1 MYGTYLTRDAWLND
15 EDALD
20 AYYNGP
26 RCPDCDE
33 ADLRGVLCE
42 CQKLEDP
49 EPGEDEH
56 GG

>member
-1 MYGTYLTRDAWLND
+1 MNGNWRARDAWLND

-26 RCPDCDE
+26 RCPDCDD

-49 EPGEDEH
+49 APGEEEH